1 MIYVGSATK
10 ITWNLSA
17 RTNKKPIVGEAVS
30 EHSAFLGVVQ
40 KLDPLLNMPAIDRIV
55 ENGIYIVLFSRRL
68 PGDFHWIIGIPT
80 DLRRGRTMF
89 VKFHARNS
97 RGGAWSYEYA
107 EQDLLSTASVLSFVK
122 IGELNSCYTSPK
134 CIIY

>member
-1 MIYVGSATK
+1 
-10 ITWNLSA
+10 
-17 RTNKKPIVGEAVS
+17 
-30 EHSAFLGVVQ
+30 
-40 KLDPLLNMPAIDRIV
+40 
-55 ENGIYIVLFSRRL
+55 
-68 PGDFHWIIGIPT
+68 
-80 DLRRGRTMF
+80 MF

-97 RGGAWSYEYA
+97 PGGAWSYEYA